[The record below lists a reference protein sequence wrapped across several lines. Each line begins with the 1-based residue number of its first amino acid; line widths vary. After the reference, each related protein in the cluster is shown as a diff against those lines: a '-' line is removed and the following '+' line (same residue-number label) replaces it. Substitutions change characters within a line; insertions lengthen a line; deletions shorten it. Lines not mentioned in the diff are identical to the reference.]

1 MRLIDAQKMHEQ
13 HRDTF
18 EVPTPAALDAI
29 RSGDCVK
36 VAFEDLAERMW
47 ILVETVDAA
56 GTITGTLDN
65 DPVGEGIAYGDTVTL
80 EPRNVL
86 DILRERS
93 PMP

>member
-1 MRLIDAQKMHEQ
+1 MRLVDAQRMHEQ
-13 HRDTF
+13 HPDTF
-18 EVPTPAALDAI
+18 EVPDPSELDAI
-29 RSGDCVK
+29 GPGDCVK
-36 VAFEDLAERMW
+36 VCFEDINERIW
-47 ILVETVDAA
+47 IRVTGNDA

-93 PMP
+93 GHDR

>member
-18 EVPTPAALDAI
+18 EVPDPAKLEAI
-29 RSGDCVK
+29 RPGDCVK
-36 VAFEDLAERMW
+36 VAFEDLGERMW
-47 ILVETVDAA
+47 VRVTGSDA